1 MITKIILAAALIFIL
16 YAAAENTVLLCVRR
30 EKFREN
36 GIRIAHITDLHKRS
50 FGKNNSRLIRKTTAE
65 NPDIILIT
73 GDLVSRDCRSF
84 SGAGQL
90 LRELCSC
97 APVYVIFGNHESDLP
112 PELQHSVTDAINSA
126 GAVLLNNRTETLH
139 IKGRKLNL
147 CGLVLD
153 NAVYKVNG
161 GYSNLKKVTKA
172 DIVSAIGEKPQGE
185 TILLVHN
192 PLFAEEYAGW
202 GADYAVS
209 GHVHGGAVRI
219 PFTGIGLLSPE
230 RRFLPKYTK
239 GVYQSGNMKLLLSGG
254 LGKPRLFDPPEIVIY
269 DI

>member
-1 MITKIILAAALIFIL
+1 MIMKIILAAAVIFIL
-16 YAAAENTVLLCVRR
+16 YAAAENTVLLCVRHER
-30 EKFREN
+30 LREN
-36 GIRIAHITDLHKRS
+36 GIRIAHISDLHKRS
-50 FGKNNSRLIRKTTAE
+50 FGKDNSRLIRKITAE
-65 NPDIILIT
+65 NPDIILVT

-84 SGAGQL
+84 TNAGKL

-112 PELQHSVTDAINSA
+112 PERQNCIADTIKSA
-126 GAVLLNNRTETLH
+126 GAVLLNNSTETLR
-139 IKGRKLNL
+139 IRDRQINL
-147 CGLVLD
+147 CGLALHT
-153 NAVYKVNG
+153 AVYKVNG
-161 GYSNLKKVTKA
+161 GYSNLEKVTN
-172 DIVSAIGEKPQGE
+172 DIIVSAIGEKPQGE

-192 PLFAEEYAGW
+192 PLFAKEYADW

-239 GVYQSGNMKLLLSGG
+239 GVYQIGKMKLLLSEG
-254 LGKPRLFDPPEIVIY
+254 LGKLRLFNPLEIVIY

>member
-1 MITKIILAAALIFIL
+1 MIMKIILAAAVIFIL
-16 YAAAENTVLLCVRR
+16 YAAAENTVLLCVRHER
-30 EKFREN
+30 LREN

-50 FGKNNSRLIRKTTAE
+50 FGKDNSRLIRKITAE
-65 NPDIILIT
+65 NPDIILVT

-84 SGAGQL
+84 TNAGKF

-112 PELQHSVTDAINSA
+112 PELQNCIADTIKSA
-126 GAVLLNNRTETLH
+126 GAVLLNNSTETLCIRDRH
-139 IKGRKLNL
+139 LNL
-147 CGLVLD
+147 YGLALHT
-153 NAVYKVNG
+153 AVYKVNG
-161 GYSNLKKVTKA
+161 GYSNLEKVTN
-172 DIVSAIGEKPQGE
+172 DIIVSAIGEKTQGE

-192 PLFAEEYAGW
+192 PLFAKEYADW

-239 GVYQSGNMKLLLSGG
+239 GVYQIGKMKLLLSGG
-254 LGKPRLFDPPEIVIY
+254 LGKLRLFNPPEIVIY